1 MKKLDKVFEK
11 FHASYFGIIGVAI
24 FLIGAIPAMLVH
36 TSFNFIDVF
45 ISDLAVPP
53 HPILPGGND
62 LAIFFVICWVIT
74 GIFMI
79 IFILGF
85 TKYLQEKG
93 ASNKSTGIACI
104 LGLISALG
112 LLLIALFN
120 VRDFYVIHTIAQYI
134 FFFPG
139 IIYLFGYA
147 YIEYKLSEFPLWQAL
162 LNVIVAFFFL
172 LYLILFI
179 INRIE
184 PTLLAEAKAISEW
197 LFLFANLFWFV
208 ETGLFILKK

>member
-1 MKKLDKVFEK
+1 MMEKFDTIFEK
-11 FHASYFGIIGVAI
+11 LHASYFGIIGVVI
-24 FLIGAIPAMLVH
+24 FLVGAIPAMIVH
-36 TSFNFIDVF
+36 PSFNFVDIF
-45 ISDLAVPP
+45 ISDLAVP
-53 HPILPGGND
+53 GDNM

-74 GIFMI
+74 GLFMI
-79 IFILGF
+79 MFIIGF

-93 ASNKSTGIACI
+93 GSSKSTGIACI

-120 VRDFYVIHTIAQYI
+120 VRDFYLMHTLAQYI

-147 YIEYKLSEFPLWQAL
+147 YIEYKLSDFPLWQAL
-162 LNVIVAFFFL
+162 LNVIVAFFFI

-179 INRIE
+179 VNRIE
-184 PTLLAEAKAISEW
+184 PTLLIEAKAISEW

-208 ETGLFILKK
+208 ETGVFILKR

>member
-1 MKKLDKVFEK
+1 MMEKFDTIFEK
-11 FHASYFGIIGVAI
+11 LHASYFGIIGVVI
-24 FLIGAIPAMLVH
+24 FLVGAIPAMIVH
-36 TSFNFIDVF
+36 PSFNFVDIF
-45 ISDLAVPP
+45 ISDLAVP
-53 HPILPGGND
+53 GDNM

-74 GIFMI
+74 GLFMI
-79 IFILGF
+79 MFIIGF

-93 ASNKSTGIACI
+93 SSSKSTGIACI

-120 VRDFYVIHTIAQYI
+120 VRDFYLMHTLAQYI

-147 YIEYKLSEFPLWQAL
+147 YIEYKLSDFPLWQAL
-162 LNVIVAFFFL
+162 LNVIVAFFFI

-179 INRIE
+179 VNRIE
-184 PTLLAEAKAISEW
+184 PTLLIEAKAISEW

-208 ETGLFILKK
+208 ETGVFILKR